1 MNFAVQRRFRA
12 IKLATRTAWRNRGRP
27 RLPGPWEPG
36 SQHPDSLLLITLDS
50 CRFDTLY
57 SCSVPVIR
65 GVGPIHKVMAPS
77 YFTYASHAA
86 MFVGFT
92 PGDGLSQEA
101 IVNPKCGK
109 LVRLLGG
116 GSPSRGAD
124 RFVLH
129 GRSIMEGFNNAGYIT
144 AGTGAVR
151 WFDDSSDVGR
161 LLVQDF
167 QHYMYAGN
175 SWSLRKQLQWLSE
188 TVGGARRPVFAFINI
203 GETHVPYYY
212 EGAPW
217 SNADV
222 TCRAF
227 SDSNDAVESA
237 RRQAACLAWVDQVI
251 APLVAAFSRANIM
264 ICGDHGDAWGEG
276 GVWEHGFHHPKVMEV
291 PMIFRV
297 SGPTSSQTQRRDR

>member
-1 MNFAVQRRFRA
+1 MNFAFKRRFRA
-12 IKLATRTAWRNRGRP
+12 LNLATRTAWRNRGRP
-27 RLPGPWEPG
+27 RIPGPWVPG

-50 CRFDTLY
+50 CRFDTLS
-57 SCSVPVIR
+57 SCSVPVIS

-109 LVRLLGG
+109 LVRLHGG
-116 GSPSRGAD
+116 GSPSRAND
-124 RFVLH
+124 RFVLR
-129 GRSIMEGFNNAGYIT
+129 GRSMMEGFNNAGYIT
-144 AGTGAVR
+144 AGTGAVK

-175 SWSLRKQLQWLSE
+175 AWSLRKQLQWLSE

-227 SDSNDAVESA
+227 ASSNNAVESA
-237 RRQAACLAWVDQVI
+237 RRQAACLTWVDQAI
-251 APLVAAFSRANIM
+251 APLVGAFSKANIM

-297 SGPTSSQTQRRDR
+297 SDPTPSQTK

>member
-1 MNFAVQRRFRA
+1 MNFAFKRRFRA
-12 IKLATRTAWRNRGRP
+12 LNLATRTAWRNRGRP
-27 RLPGPWEPG
+27 RIPGPWVPG

-50 CRFDTLY
+50 CRFDTLS
-57 SCSVPVIR
+57 SCSVPVIS

-109 LVRLLGG
+109 LVRLHGG
-116 GSPSRGAD
+116 GSPSRAND
-124 RFVLH
+124 RFVLR
-129 GRSIMEGFNNAGYIT
+129 GRSMMEGFNNAGYIT
-144 AGTGAVR
+144 AGTGAVK

-175 SWSLRKQLQWLSE
+175 AWSLRKQLHWLSE

-227 SDSNDAVESA
+227 ASSNNAVESA
-237 RRQAACLAWVDQVI
+237 RRQAACLTWVDQAI
-251 APLVAAFSRANIM
+251 APLVGAFSKANIM

-297 SGPTSSQTQRRDR
+297 SGPTPSQTK

>member
-1 MNFAVQRRFRA
+1 MNFAFKRRFRA
-12 IKLATRTAWRNRGRP
+12 LNLATRTAWRNRGRP
-27 RLPGPWEPG
+27 RIPGPWVPG

-50 CRFDTLY
+50 CRFDTLS
-57 SCSVPVIR
+57 SCSVPVIS

-109 LVRLLGG
+109 LVRLHGG
-116 GSPSRGAD
+116 GSPSRAND
-124 RFVLH
+124 RFVLR
-129 GRSIMEGFNNAGYIT
+129 GRSMMEGFNNAGYLT
-144 AGTGAVR
+144 AGTGAVK

-175 SWSLRKQLQWLSE
+175 AWSLRKQLQWLSE

-227 SDSNDAVESA
+227 ASSNNAVESA
-237 RRQAACLAWVDQVI
+237 RRQAACLTWVDQAI
-251 APLVAAFSRANIM
+251 APLVGAFSKANIM

-297 SGPTSSQTQRRDR
+297 SGPTPSQTK

>member
-1 MNFAVQRRFRA
+1 MNFAFKRRFRA
-12 IKLATRTAWRNRGRP
+12 LNLATRTAWRNRGRP
-27 RLPGPWEPG
+27 RIPGPWVPG
-36 SQHPDSLLLITLDS
+36 SQHPDSLLLITLES
-50 CRFDTLY
+50 CRFDTLS
-57 SCSVPVIR
+57 SCSVPVISA
-65 GVGPIHKVMAPS
+65 VGPIHKVMAPS

-92 PGDGLSQEA
+92 PGDGMSQEA

-109 LVRLLGG
+109 LVRLHGG
-116 GSPSRGAD
+116 GSPSRAND
-124 RFVLH
+124 RFVLR
-129 GRSIMEGFNNAGYIT
+129 GRSMMEGFNNAGYLT
-144 AGTGAVR
+144 AGTGAVK

-175 SWSLRKQLQWLSE
+175 AWSLRKQLQWLSE

-227 SDSNDAVESA
+227 ASSNNAVESA
-237 RRQAACLAWVDQVI
+237 RRQAACLTWVDQAI
-251 APLVAAFSRANIM
+251 APLVGAFSKANIM

-297 SGPTSSQTQRRDR
+297 SGPTPSQTK

>member
-1 MNFAVQRRFRA
+1 MNFAFKRRFRA
-12 IKLATRTAWRNRGRP
+12 LNLATRTAWRNRGRP
-27 RLPGPWEPG
+27 RVPGPWVPG

-50 CRFDTLY
+50 CRFDTLS
-57 SCSVPVIR
+57 SCSVPVIS

-109 LVRLLGG
+109 LVRLHGG
-116 GSPSRGAD
+116 GSPSRAND
-124 RFVLH
+124 RFVLR
-129 GRSIMEGFNNAGYIT
+129 GRSMMEGFNNAGYIT
-144 AGTGAVR
+144 AGTGAVK

-175 SWSLRKQLQWLSE
+175 AWSLRKQLQWLSE

-227 SDSNDAVESA
+227 ASSNNAVESA
-237 RRQAACLAWVDQVI
+237 RRQAACLTWVDQAI
-251 APLVAAFSRANIM
+251 APLVGAFSKANIM

-297 SGPTSSQTQRRDR
+297 SDPTPSQTK

>member
-1 MNFAVQRRFRA
+1 MNFAFKRRFRA
-12 IKLATRTAWRNRGRP
+12 LNLATRTAWRNRGRP
-27 RLPGPWEPG
+27 RVPGPWVPG

-50 CRFDTLY
+50 CRFDTLS
-57 SCSVPVIR
+57 SCSVPVIS

-92 PGDGLSQEA
+92 PGDGMSQEA

-109 LVRLLGG
+109 LVRLHGG
-116 GSPSRGAD
+116 GSPSRAND
-124 RFVLH
+124 RFVLR
-129 GRSIMEGFNNAGYIT
+129 GRSMMEGFNNAGYLT
-144 AGTGAVR
+144 AGTGAVK

-175 SWSLRKQLQWLSE
+175 AWSLRKQLQWLSE

-227 SDSNDAVESA
+227 ASSNNAVESA
-237 RRQAACLAWVDQVI
+237 RRQAACLTWVDQAI
-251 APLVAAFSRANIM
+251 APLVGAFSKANIM

-297 SGPTSSQTQRRDR
+297 SDPTPSQTK

>member
-1 MNFAVQRRFRA
+1 MIFAFKRRFRA
-12 IKLATRTAWRNRGRP
+12 LNLARRTAWRNRGRP
-27 RLPGPWEPG
+27 RIPGPWVPG

-50 CRFDTLY
+50 CRFDTLS
-57 SCSVPVIR
+57 SCSVPVIS

-109 LVRLLGG
+109 LVRLHGG
-116 GSPSRGAD
+116 GSPSRAKD
-124 RFVLH
+124 RFLLR
-129 GRSIMEGFNNAGYIT
+129 GRSIMDGFNNAGYIT

-151 WFDDSSDVGR
+151 WFDDSSDIGR

-175 SWSLRKQLQWLSE
+175 AWSLRKQLQWLSE
-188 TVGGARRPVFAFINI
+188 TVGGARQPVFAFINI

-217 SNADV
+217 SRADV
-222 TCRAF
+222 TCRPF
-227 SDSNDAVESA
+227 VSSNDAVESA
-237 RRQAACLAWVDQVI
+237 RRQAACLTWVDQAI
-251 APLVAAFSRANIM
+251 APLVGAFSKANIM

-276 GVWEHGFHHPKVMEV
+276 GVWAHGFHHPKVMEV
-291 PMIFRV
+291 PMIFRI
-297 SGPTSSQTQRRDR
+297 SDPTPSQTK

>member
-1 MNFAVQRRFRA
+1 
-12 IKLATRTAWRNRGRP
+12 
-27 RLPGPWEPG
+27 
-36 SQHPDSLLLITLDS
+36 
-50 CRFDTLY
+50 
-57 SCSVPVIR
+57 
-65 GVGPIHKVMAPS
+65 MAPS

-109 LVRLLGG
+109 LVRLHGG
-116 GSPSRGAD
+116 GSPSRAND
-124 RFVLH
+124 RFVLR
-129 GRSIMEGFNNAGYIT
+129 GRSMMEGFNNAGYIT
-144 AGTGAVR
+144 AGTGAVK

-175 SWSLRKQLQWLSE
+175 AWSLRKQLQWLSE

-227 SDSNDAVESA
+227 ASSNNAVESA
-237 RRQAACLAWVDQVI
+237 RRQAACLTWVDQAI
-251 APLVAAFSRANIM
+251 APLVGAFSKANIM

-297 SGPTSSQTQRRDR
+297 SGPTPSQTK

>member
-1 MNFAVQRRFRA
+1 MNFAFKRRFRA
-12 IKLATRTAWRNRGRP
+12 LNLATRTAWRNRGRP
-27 RLPGPWEPG
+27 RIPGPWVPG

-50 CRFDTLY
+50 CRFDTLS
-57 SCSVPVIR
+57 SCSVPVIS

-92 PGDGLSQEA
+92 PGDGMSQEA

-109 LVRLLGG
+109 LVRLHGG
-116 GSPSRGAD
+116 GSPSRAND
-124 RFVLH
+124 RFVLR
-129 GRSIMEGFNNAGYIT
+129 GRSMMEGFNNAGYLT
-144 AGTGAVR
+144 AGTGAVK

-175 SWSLRKQLQWLSE
+175 AWSLRKQLQWLSE

-227 SDSNDAVESA
+227 ASSNNAVESA
-237 RRQAACLAWVDQVI
+237 RRQAACLTWVDQAI
-251 APLVAAFSRANIM
+251 APLVGAFSKANIM

-297 SGPTSSQTQRRDR
+297 SDPTPSQTK

>member
-1 MNFAVQRRFRA
+1 MNFAFKRRFRA
-12 IKLATRTAWRNRGRP
+12 LNLATRTAWRNRGRP
-27 RLPGPWEPG
+27 RIPGPWVPG

-50 CRFDTLY
+50 CRFDTLS
-57 SCSVPVIR
+57 SCSVPVISA
-65 GVGPIHKVMAPS
+65 VGPIHKVMAPS

-109 LVRLLGG
+109 LVRLHGG
-116 GSPSRGAD
+116 GSPSRAND
-124 RFVLH
+124 RFVLR
-129 GRSIMEGFNNAGYIT
+129 GRSMMEGFNNAGYIT
-144 AGTGAVR
+144 AGTGAVK

-175 SWSLRKQLQWLSE
+175 AWSLRKQLQWLSE

-227 SDSNDAVESA
+227 ASSNNAVESA
-237 RRQAACLAWVDQVI
+237 RRQAACLTWVDQAI
-251 APLVAAFSRANIM
+251 APLVGAFSKANIM

-297 SGPTSSQTQRRDR
+297 SGPTPSQTK

>member
-1 MNFAVQRRFRA
+1 MNFAFKRRFRA
-12 IKLATRTAWRNRGRP
+12 LNLATRTAWRNRGRP
-27 RLPGPWEPG
+27 RIPGPWVPG

-50 CRFDTLY
+50 CRFDTLS
-57 SCSVPVIR
+57 SCSVPVIS

-109 LVRLLGG
+109 LVRLHGG
-116 GSPSRGAD
+116 GSPSRAND
-124 RFVLH
+124 RFVLR
-129 GRSIMEGFNNAGYIT
+129 GRSMMEGFNNAGYIT
-144 AGTGAVR
+144 AGTGAVK

-175 SWSLRKQLQWLSE
+175 AWSLRKQLQWLSE

-227 SDSNDAVESA
+227 ASSNNAVESA
-237 RRQAACLAWVDQVI
+237 RRQAACLTWVDQAI
-251 APLVAAFSRANIM
+251 APLVGAFSKANIM

-276 GVWEHGFHHPKVMEV
+276 VVWEHGFHHPKVMEV

-297 SGPTSSQTQRRDR
+297 SGPTPSQTK

>member
-1 MNFAVQRRFRA
+1 MNFAFKRRFRA
-12 IKLATRTAWRNRGRP
+12 LNLATRTAWRNRGRP
-27 RLPGPWEPG
+27 RIPGPWVPG

-50 CRFDTLY
+50 CRFDTLS
-57 SCSVPVIR
+57 SCSVPVISA
-65 GVGPIHKVMAPS
+65 VGPIHKVMAPS

-92 PGDGLSQEA
+92 PGDGMSQEA

-109 LVRLLGG
+109 LVRLHGG
-116 GSPSRGAD
+116 GSPSRAND
-124 RFVLH
+124 RFVLR
-129 GRSIMEGFNNAGYIT
+129 GRSMMEGFNNAGYLT
-144 AGTGAVR
+144 AGTGAVK

-175 SWSLRKQLQWLSE
+175 AWSLRKQLQWLSE

-227 SDSNDAVESA
+227 ASSNNAVESA
-237 RRQAACLAWVDQVI
+237 RRQAACLTWVDQAI
-251 APLVAAFSRANIM
+251 APLVGAFSKANIM

-297 SGPTSSQTQRRDR
+297 SDPTPSQTK

>member
-1 MNFAVQRRFRA
+1 MNFAFKRRFRA
-12 IKLATRTAWRNRGRP
+12 LNLATRTAWRNRGRP
-27 RLPGPWEPG
+27 RIPGPWVPG

-50 CRFDTLY
+50 CRFDTLS
-57 SCSVPVIR
+57 SCSVPVISA
-65 GVGPIHKVMAPS
+65 VGPIHKVMAPS

-92 PGDGLSQEA
+92 PGDGMSQEA

-109 LVRLLGG
+109 LVRLHGG
-116 GSPSRGAD
+116 GSPSRAND
-124 RFVLH
+124 RFVLR
-129 GRSIMEGFNNAGYIT
+129 GRSMMEGFNNAGYIT
-144 AGTGAVR
+144 AGTGAVK

-175 SWSLRKQLQWLSE
+175 AWSLRKQLQWLSE

-227 SDSNDAVESA
+227 ASSNNAVESA
-237 RRQAACLAWVDQVI
+237 RRQAACLTWVDQAI
-251 APLVAAFSRANIM
+251 APLVGAFSKANIM

-276 GVWEHGFHHPKVMEV
+276 GVWEHGFNHPKVMEV

-297 SGPTSSQTQRRDR
+297 SDPTPSQTK

>member
-1 MNFAVQRRFRA
+1 MNFAFKRRFRA
-12 IKLATRTAWRNRGRP
+12 LNLATRTAWRNRGRP
-27 RLPGPWEPG
+27 RIPGPWVPG

-50 CRFDTLY
+50 CRFDTLS
-57 SCSVPVIR
+57 SCSVPVIS

-109 LVRLLGG
+109 LVRLHGG
-116 GSPSRGAD
+116 GSPSRAND
-124 RFVLH
+124 RFVLR
-129 GRSIMEGFNNAGYIT
+129 GRSMMEGFNNAGYIT
-144 AGTGAVR
+144 AGTGAVK

-175 SWSLRKQLQWLSE
+175 AWSLRKQLQWLSE

-227 SDSNDAVESA
+227 ASSNNAVESA
-237 RRQAACLAWVDQVI
+237 RRQAACLTWVDQAI
-251 APLVAAFSRANIM
+251 APLVAAFSKANIM

-297 SGPTSSQTQRRDR
+297 SDPTPSQAK

>member
-1 MNFAVQRRFRA
+1 MNFAFKRRFRA
-12 IKLATRTAWRNRGRP
+12 LNLATRTAWRNRGRP
-27 RLPGPWEPG
+27 RIPGPWVPG

-50 CRFDTLY
+50 CRFDTLS
-57 SCSVPVIR
+57 SCSVPVIS

-109 LVRLLGG
+109 LVRLHGG
-116 GSPSRGAD
+116 GSPSRAND
-124 RFVLH
+124 RFVLR
-129 GRSIMEGFNNAGYIT
+129 GRSMMEGFNNAGYIT
-144 AGTGAVR
+144 AGTGAVK

-175 SWSLRKQLQWLSE
+175 AWSLRKQLQWLSE

-203 GETHVPYYY
+203 GETHVPYFY

-227 SDSNDAVESA
+227 ASSNNAVESA
-237 RRQAACLAWVDQVI
+237 RRQAACLTWVDQAI
-251 APLVAAFSRANIM
+251 APLVGAFSKANIM

-297 SGPTSSQTQRRDR
+297 SDPTPSQTK

>member
-1 MNFAVQRRFRA
+1 
-12 IKLATRTAWRNRGRP
+12 
-27 RLPGPWEPG
+27 
-36 SQHPDSLLLITLDS
+36 
-50 CRFDTLY
+50 
-57 SCSVPVIR
+57 
-65 GVGPIHKVMAPS
+65 MAPS

-92 PGDGLSQEA
+92 PGDGMSQEA

-109 LVRLLGG
+109 LVRLHGG
-116 GSPSRGAD
+116 GSPSRAND
-124 RFVLH
+124 RFVLR
-129 GRSIMEGFNNAGYIT
+129 GRSMMEGFNNAGYIT
-144 AGTGAVR
+144 AGTGAVK

-175 SWSLRKQLQWLSE
+175 AWSLRKQLQWLSE

-227 SDSNDAVESA
+227 ASSNNAVESA
-237 RRQAACLAWVDQVI
+237 RRQAACLTWVDQAI
-251 APLVAAFSRANIM
+251 APLVGAFSKANIM

-297 SGPTSSQTQRRDR
+297 SDPTPSQTK

>member
-1 MNFAVQRRFRA
+1 MNFAFKRRFRA
-12 IKLATRTAWRNRGRP
+12 LNLATRTAWRNRGRP
-27 RLPGPWEPG
+27 RIPGPWVPG

-50 CRFDTLY
+50 CRFDTLS
-57 SCSVPVIR
+57 SCSVPVIS

-109 LVRLLGG
+109 LVRLHGG
-116 GSPSRGAD
+116 GSPSRAND
-124 RFVLH
+124 RFVLR
-129 GRSIMEGFNNAGYIT
+129 GRSMMEGFNNAGYIT
-144 AGTGAVR
+144 AGTGAVK

-175 SWSLRKQLQWLSE
+175 AWSLRKQLQWLSE

-227 SDSNDAVESA
+227 ASSNNAVESA
-237 RRQAACLAWVDQVI
+237 RRQAACLTWVDQAI
-251 APLVAAFSRANIM
+251 APLVGAFSKANIM

-297 SGPTSSQTQRRDR
+297 SGPTPSQTK

>member
-1 MNFAVQRRFRA
+1 MNFAFKRRFRA
-12 IKLATRTAWRNRGRP
+12 LNLATRTAWRNRGRP
-27 RLPGPWEPG
+27 RIPGPWVPG

-50 CRFDTLY
+50 CRFDTLS
-57 SCSVPVIR
+57 SCSVPVIS

-109 LVRLLGG
+109 LVRLHGG
-116 GSPSRGAD
+116 GSPSRAND
-124 RFVLH
+124 RFVLR
-129 GRSIMEGFNNAGYIT
+129 GRSMMEGFNNAGYLT
-144 AGTGAVR
+144 AGTGAVK

-175 SWSLRKQLQWLSE
+175 AWSLRKQLQWLSE

-227 SDSNDAVESA
+227 ASSNNAVESA
-237 RRQAACLAWVDQVI
+237 RRQAACLTWVDQAI
-251 APLVAAFSRANIM
+251 APLVGAFSKANIM

-297 SGPTSSQTQRRDR
+297 SDPTPSQTK

>member
-1 MNFAVQRRFRA
+1 MNFAFKRRFRA
-12 IKLATRTAWRNRGRP
+12 LNLATRTAWRNRGRP
-27 RLPGPWEPG
+27 RIPGPWVPG

-50 CRFDTLY
+50 CRFDTLS
-57 SCSVPVIR
+57 SCSVPVIS

-109 LVRLLGG
+109 LVRLHGG
-116 GSPSRGAD
+116 GSPSRAND
-124 RFVLH
+124 RFVLR
-129 GRSIMEGFNNAGYIT
+129 GRSMMEGFNNAGYIT
-144 AGTGAVR
+144 AGTGAVK

-175 SWSLRKQLQWLSE
+175 AWSLRKQLQWLSE

-227 SDSNDAVESA
+227 ASSNNAVESA
-237 RRQAACLAWVDQVI
+237 RRQAACLTWVDQAI
-251 APLVAAFSRANIM
+251 APVVGAFSKANIM

-297 SGPTSSQTQRRDR
+297 SDPTPSQTK

>member
-1 MNFAVQRRFRA
+1 MNFAFKRRFRA
-12 IKLATRTAWRNRGRP
+12 LNLATRTAWRNRGRP
-27 RLPGPWEPG
+27 RIPGPWVPG

-50 CRFDTLY
+50 CRFDTLS
-57 SCSVPVIR
+57 SCSVPVISA
-65 GVGPIHKVMAPS
+65 VGPIHKVMAPS

-92 PGDGLSQEA
+92 PGDGMSQEA

-109 LVRLLGG
+109 LVRLHGG
-116 GSPSRGAD
+116 GSPSRAND
-124 RFVLH
+124 RFVLR
-129 GRSIMEGFNNAGYIT
+129 GRSMMEGFNNAGYIT
-144 AGTGAVR
+144 AGTGAVK

-175 SWSLRKQLQWLSE
+175 AWSLRKQLHWLSE

-227 SDSNDAVESA
+227 ASSNNAVESA
-237 RRQAACLAWVDQVI
+237 RRQAACLTWVDQAI
-251 APLVAAFSRANIM
+251 APLVGAFSKANIM

-297 SGPTSSQTQRRDR
+297 SDPTPSRTK

>member
-1 MNFAVQRRFRA
+1 MNFAFKRRFRA
-12 IKLATRTAWRNRGRP
+12 LNLATRTAWRNRGRP
-27 RLPGPWEPG
+27 RIPGPWVPG

-50 CRFDTLY
+50 CRFDTLS
-57 SCSVPVIR
+57 SCSVPVISA
-65 GVGPIHKVMAPS
+65 VGPIHKVMAPS

-109 LVRLLGG
+109 LVRLHGG
-116 GSPSRGAD
+116 GSPSRAND
-124 RFVLH
+124 RFVLR
-129 GRSIMEGFNNAGYIT
+129 GRSMMEGFNNAGYLT
-144 AGTGAVR
+144 AGTGAVK

-175 SWSLRKQLQWLSE
+175 AWSLRKQLQWLSE

-227 SDSNDAVESA
+227 ASSNNAVESA
-237 RRQAACLAWVDQVI
+237 RRQAACLTWVDQAI
-251 APLVAAFSRANIM
+251 APVVGAFSKANIM

-297 SGPTSSQTQRRDR
+297 SDPTPSQTK

>member
-1 MNFAVQRRFRA
+1 MNFAIKRRYQA
-12 IKLATRTAWRNRGRP
+12 IRLASRTAWRNLGRP
-27 RLPGPWEPG
+27 RVPGPWVEG
-36 SQHPDSLLLITLDS
+36 SQHPESLLLVTLDS
-50 CRFDTLY
+50 CRFDTV
-57 SCSVPVIR
+57 SANRIPVMSAI
-65 GVGPIHKVMAPS
+65 GPLHKVMAPS
-77 YFTYASHAA
+77 YFTYGSHAA

-92 PGDGLSQEA
+92 PGDGLSDQP

-109 LVRLLGG
+109 LVRLHGG
-116 GSPSRGAD
+116 GSPSKGSD
-124 RFVLH
+124 RFILR
-129 GRSIMEGFNNAGYIT
+129 GRSIMDGFNKAGYIT
-144 AGTGAVR
+144 AGTGAVK

-175 SWSLRKQLQWLSE
+175 AWSLRKQLQWLSA
-188 TVGGARRPVFAFINI
+188 TIGGAQRPVFAFLNV
-203 GETHVPYYY
+203 GETHIPYYH

-227 SDSNDAVESA
+227 ASNNDAAESA
-237 RRQAACLAWVDQVI
+237 RRQAACLQWVDQMLR
-251 APLVAAFSRANIM
+251 PMLGAFANANIM

-291 PMIFRV
+291 PLIFR
-297 SGPTSSQTQRRDR
+297 TSVPAKTR

>member
-1 MNFAVQRRFRA
+1 MNFAFKRRFRA
-12 IKLATRTAWRNRGRP
+12 LNLATRTAWRNRGRP
-27 RLPGPWEPG
+27 RIPGPWVPG

-50 CRFDTLY
+50 CRFDTLS
-57 SCSVPVIR
+57 SCSVPVISA
-65 GVGPIHKVMAPS
+65 VGPIHKVMAPS

-92 PGDGLSQEA
+92 PGDGMSQEA

-109 LVRLLGG
+109 LVRLHGG
-116 GSPSRGAD
+116 GSPSRAND
-124 RFVLH
+124 RFVLR
-129 GRSIMEGFNNAGYIT
+129 GRSMMEGFNNAGYIT
-144 AGTGAVR
+144 AGTGAVK

-175 SWSLRKQLQWLSE
+175 AWSLRKQLQWLSE

-227 SDSNDAVESA
+227 ASSNNAVESA
-237 RRQAACLAWVDQVI
+237 RRQAACLTWVDQAI
-251 APLVAAFSRANIM
+251 APLVGAFSKANIM

-297 SGPTSSQTQRRDR
+297 SGPTPSQTK

>member
-1 MNFAVQRRFRA
+1 MNFAFKRRFRA
-12 IKLATRTAWRNRGRP
+12 LNLATRTAWRNRGRP
-27 RLPGPWEPG
+27 RVPGPWVPG

-50 CRFDTLY
+50 CRFDTLS
-57 SCSVPVIR
+57 SCTVPVISA
-65 GVGPIHKVMAPS
+65 VGPIHKVMAPS

-92 PGDGLSQEA
+92 PGDGMSQEA

-109 LVRLLGG
+109 LVRLHGG
-116 GSPSRGAD
+116 GSPSRAND
-124 RFVLH
+124 RFVLR
-129 GRSIMEGFNNAGYIT
+129 GRSMMEGFNNAGYIT
-144 AGTGAVR
+144 AGTGAVK

-175 SWSLRKQLQWLSE
+175 AWSLRKQLQWLSE

-227 SDSNDAVESA
+227 ASSNNAVESA
-237 RRQAACLAWVDQVI
+237 RRQAACLTWVDQAI
-251 APLVAAFSRANIM
+251 APLVGAFSKANIM

-297 SGPTSSQTQRRDR
+297 SDPTPSQTK

>member
-1 MNFAVQRRFRA
+1 MNFAFKRRFRA
-12 IKLATRTAWRNRGRP
+12 LNLATRTAWRNRGRP
-27 RLPGPWEPG
+27 RIPGPWVPG

-50 CRFDTLY
+50 CRFDTLS
-57 SCSVPVIR
+57 SCSVPVIS

-92 PGDGLSQEA
+92 PGDGMSQEA

-109 LVRLLGG
+109 LVRLHGG
-116 GSPSRGAD
+116 GSPSRAND
-124 RFVLH
+124 RFVLR
-129 GRSIMEGFNNAGYIT
+129 GRSMMEGFNNAGYIT
-144 AGTGAVR
+144 AGTGAVK

-175 SWSLRKQLQWLSE
+175 AWSLRKQLQWLSE
-188 TVGGARRPVFAFINI
+188 TVGGARRPVFAFMNI

-227 SDSNDAVESA
+227 ASSNNAAESA
-237 RRQAACLAWVDQVI
+237 RRQAACLTWVDQAI
-251 APLVAAFSRANIM
+251 APLVGAFSKANIM

-291 PMIFRV
+291 PMTFRV
-297 SGPTSSQTQRRDR
+297 SDPTPSRTK

>member
-1 MNFAVQRRFRA
+1 MNFAFKRRFRA
-12 IKLATRTAWRNRGRP
+12 LNLATRTAWRNRGRP
-27 RLPGPWEPG
+27 RIPGPWVPG

-50 CRFDTLY
+50 CRFDTLS
-57 SCSVPVIR
+57 SCSVPVISA
-65 GVGPIHKVMAPS
+65 VGPIHKVMAPS

-92 PGDGLSQEA
+92 PGDGMSQEA

-109 LVRLLGG
+109 LVRLHGG
-116 GSPSRGAD
+116 GSPSRAND
-124 RFVLH
+124 RFVLR
-129 GRSIMEGFNNAGYIT
+129 GRSMMEGFNNAGYIT
-144 AGTGAVR
+144 AGTGAVK

-175 SWSLRKQLQWLSE
+175 AWSLRKQLQWLSE

-227 SDSNDAVESA
+227 ASSNNAVESA
-237 RRQAACLAWVDQVI
+237 RRQAACLTWVDQAI
-251 APLVAAFSRANIM
+251 APLVGAFSKANIM

-297 SGPTSSQTQRRDR
+297 SDPTPSQTK

>member
-1 MNFAVQRRFRA
+1 MNFAFKRCFRA
-12 IKLATRTAWRNRGRP
+12 LNLATRTAWRNRGRP
-27 RLPGPWEPG
+27 RIPGPWVPG

-50 CRFDTLY
+50 CRFDTLS
-57 SCSVPVIR
+57 SCSVPVIS

-92 PGDGLSQEA
+92 PGDGMSQEA

-109 LVRLLGG
+109 LVRLHGG
-116 GSPSRGAD
+116 GSPSRAND
-124 RFVLH
+124 RFVLR
-129 GRSIMEGFNNAGYIT
+129 GRSMMEGFNNAGYIT
-144 AGTGAVR
+144 AGTGAVK

-175 SWSLRKQLQWLSE
+175 AWSLRKQLQWLSE

-227 SDSNDAVESA
+227 ASSNNAVESA
-237 RRQAACLAWVDQVI
+237 RRQAACLTWVDQAI
-251 APLVAAFSRANIM
+251 APLVGAFSKANIM

-297 SGPTSSQTQRRDR
+297 SDPTPSQTK

>member
-1 MNFAVQRRFRA
+1 MNFAFKRRFRA
-12 IKLATRTAWRNRGRP
+12 LNLATRTAWRNRGRP
-27 RLPGPWEPG
+27 RIPGPWVPG

-50 CRFDTLY
+50 CRFDTLS
-57 SCSVPVIR
+57 SCSVPVISA
-65 GVGPIHKVMAPS
+65 VGPIHKVMAPS

-92 PGDGLSQEA
+92 PGDGMSQEA

-109 LVRLLGG
+109 LVRLHGG
-116 GSPSRGAD
+116 GSPSRAND
-124 RFVLH
+124 RFVLR
-129 GRSIMEGFNNAGYIT
+129 GRSMMEGFNNAGYIT
-144 AGTGAVR
+144 AGTGAVK

-161 LLVQDF
+161 LLIQDF

-175 SWSLRKQLQWLSE
+175 AWSLRKQLHWLSE

-227 SDSNDAVESA
+227 ASSNNAVESA
-237 RRQAACLAWVDQVI
+237 RRQAACLTWVDQAI
-251 APLVAAFSRANIM
+251 APLVGAFSKANIM

-297 SGPTSSQTQRRDR
+297 SDPTPSRTK

>member
-1 MNFAVQRRFRA
+1 MNFAFKRRFRA
-12 IKLATRTAWRNRGRP
+12 LNLATRTAWRNRGRP
-27 RLPGPWEPG
+27 RIPGPWVPG

-50 CRFDTLY
+50 CRFDTLS
-57 SCSVPVIR
+57 SCSVPVIS

-109 LVRLLGG
+109 LVRLHGG
-116 GSPSRGAD
+116 GSPSRAND
-124 RFVLH
+124 RFVLR
-129 GRSIMEGFNNAGYIT
+129 GRSMMEGFNNAGYIT
-144 AGTGAVR
+144 AGTGAVK

-175 SWSLRKQLQWLSE
+175 AWSLRKQLQWLSE

-222 TCRAF
+222 TSRAF
-227 SDSNDAVESA
+227 ASSNNAVESA
-237 RRQAACLAWVDQVI
+237 RRQAACLTWVDQAI
-251 APLVAAFSRANIM
+251 APLVGAFSKANIM

-297 SGPTSSQTQRRDR
+297 SDPTPSQTK

>member
-1 MNFAVQRRFRA
+1 MNFAFKRRCRA
-12 IKLATRTAWRNRGRP
+12 LTLATRTAWRNRGRP
-27 RLPGPWEPG
+27 RIPGPWVPG

-50 CRFDTLY
+50 CRFDTLS
-57 SCSVPVIR
+57 SCSVPVIS

-92 PGDGLSQEA
+92 PGDGMSQEA

-109 LVRLLGG
+109 LVRLHGG
-116 GSPSRGAD
+116 GSPSRAND
-124 RFVLH
+124 RFVLR
-129 GRSIMEGFNNAGYIT
+129 GRSMMEGFNNAGYIT
-144 AGTGAVR
+144 AGTGAVK

-175 SWSLRKQLQWLSE
+175 AWSLRKQLQWLSE

-227 SDSNDAVESA
+227 ASSNNAVESA
-237 RRQAACLAWVDQVI
+237 RRQAACLTWVDQAI
-251 APLVAAFSRANIM
+251 APLVGAFSKANIM

-297 SGPTSSQTQRRDR
+297 SDPTPSQTK

>member
-1 MNFAVQRRFRA
+1 MNFAFKRRFRA
-12 IKLATRTAWRNRGRP
+12 LNLATRTAWRNRGRP
-27 RLPGPWEPG
+27 RIPGPWVPG

-50 CRFDTLY
+50 CRFDTLS
-57 SCSVPVIR
+57 SCSVPVIS

-109 LVRLLGG
+109 LVRLHGG
-116 GSPSRGAD
+116 GSPSRAND
-124 RFVLH
+124 RFVLR
-129 GRSIMEGFNNAGYIT
+129 GRSMMEGFNNAGYIT
-144 AGTGAVR
+144 AGTGAVK

-175 SWSLRKQLQWLSE
+175 AWSLRKQLQWLSE
-188 TVGGARRPVFAFINI
+188 TVGGARRPVFVFINI

-227 SDSNDAVESA
+227 ASSNNAVESA
-237 RRQAACLAWVDQVI
+237 RRQAACLTWVDQAI
-251 APLVAAFSRANIM
+251 APLVGAFSKANIM

-297 SGPTSSQTQRRDR
+297 SDPTPSQTK

>member
-1 MNFAVQRRFRA
+1 MNFAFKRRFRA
-12 IKLATRTAWRNRGRP
+12 LNLATRTAWRNRGRP
-27 RLPGPWEPG
+27 RIPGPWVPG

-50 CRFDTLY
+50 CRFDTLS
-57 SCSVPVIR
+57 SCSVPVIS

-92 PGDGLSQEA
+92 PGDGMSQEA

-109 LVRLLGG
+109 LVRLHGG
-116 GSPSRGAD
+116 GSPSRAND
-124 RFVLH
+124 RFVLR
-129 GRSIMEGFNNAGYIT
+129 GRSMMEGFNNAGYLT
-144 AGTGAVR
+144 AGTGAVK

-175 SWSLRKQLQWLSE
+175 AWSLRKQLQWLSE

-227 SDSNDAVESA
+227 ASSNNAVESA
-237 RRQAACLAWVDQVI
+237 RRQAACLTWVDQAI
-251 APLVAAFSRANIM
+251 APLVGAFSKANIM

-297 SGPTSSQTQRRDR
+297 SGPTPSQTK